1 MSGWSFSDRP
11 CRLEMKW
18 KDIVITLVKTHSL
31 LAKMTSKL
39 TNIETKN
46 SSLDTSL
53 SQIEKK
59 ITAIWQIRDLNRVT
73 SYGQVK

>member
-1 MSGWSFSDRP
+1 MN
-11 CRLEMKW
+11 
-18 KDIVITLVKTHSL
+18 
-31 LAKMTSKL
+31 SKL

-46 SSLDTSL
+46 SSLETSL

-73 SYGQVK
+73 SYGQVNKVESLKDHEELALIWLS

>member
-1 MSGWSFSDRP
+1 MN
-11 CRLEMKW
+11 
-18 KDIVITLVKTHSL
+18 
-31 LAKMTSKL
+31 SKL

-46 SSLDTSL
+46 SSLETSL

-73 SYGQVK
+73 SYGQVNKVESLKDHEELALI